1 MWGNNFGLPDMLVHS
16 DENEYVSVVKS
27 LVDYT
32 PSPYKIGI
40 PKSSFYYLL
49 GSHYS
54 FFRNFIHNSPV
65 IEDYFLSGRSFSAIL
80 STIVL
85 FLWFLTVRNFFNFR
99 LAIWSML
106 FLAVSLIDV
115 QIAHYIKEDVYVQFF
130 GVISLYFLSRSF
142 RNGGFWNLVV
152 SIIAAVL
159 AGSAKISGFV
169 YAIPIGL
176 HLILFNEDKRALN
189 IKNFVHFNKNRILV
203 FFLITLASLAFYI
216 NTPISFMD
224 SPASKKYS
232 LDALLSPEHEVLVM
246 SSNKDGLMNVV
257 FWPVY
262 LLTTGMGYF
271 LFPMSVLGIGVL
283 FKKRRLYAVKFAS
296 IWIMTAL
303 YYFILSVQTQRFDR
317 WITLITPSLALLGA
331 IAIEWLLTKF
341 SKRFITCIVSI
352 GLIWTI
358 GLIGTLDW
366 KLSQPDTRHFAV
378 EQLKKLNENDI
389 LLFLPGLDPVKNEMA
404 KSGSIVY
411 DLDCP
416 PAGAHRYAGMYF
428 VKNDTLFDVYRRF
441 KTSDYYQKQITCVD
455 ALVSQATLI
464 AHFQDPTFSS
474 TLLGPDRLIGPGT
487 IRYLH
492 SPQIS
497 LYKINKVKP
506 QVYFLYSPEDMY
518 KASKNMLFQNDH
530 LSSVHKESSIGGPYI
545 ILPAGRYEIEV
556 SYQYQLISKIVH
568 NPIMT
573 ITAYSDAL
581 GFIGKSEVSAQ
592 NKSSNFPLKTKS
604 FIDLPQPT
612 QLQTRVNIS
621 GQNAVDIYYILI
633 RSTDIHD
640 QKI

>member
-1 MWGNNFGLPDMLVHS
+1 MVLMIKQKGQVFLFMQSKANYMKQKILILAILFLGFILRMWGNNFGLPDMLVHS

-428 VKNDTLFDVYRRF
+428 VKIFRDQHNIFACSGILYNHESPRRDYCF
-441 KTSDYYQKQITCVD
+441 LSRKITSTAVKIKLGFEKELRLGDLEARQDWGFAGDYVEAMWRILQADKPKDYVIGTGISYSVKDILHMAFSPLGLHWEDYVVVD
-455 ALVSQATLI
+455 KELMRKNENHGIVADISRI
-464 AHFQDPTFSS
+464 RDE
-474 TLLGPDRLIGPGT
+474 LGWQP
-487 IRYLH
+487 
-492 SPQIS
+492 
-497 LYKINKVKP
+497 
-506 QVYFLYSPEDMY
+506 
-518 KASKNMLFQNDH
+518 
-530 LSSVHKESSIGGPYI
+530 
-545 ILPAGRYEIEV
+545 
-556 SYQYQLISKIVH
+556 
-568 NPIMT
+568 
-573 ITAYSDAL
+573 ITAIEEV
-581 GFIGKSEVSAQ
+581 IGMMVNE
-592 NKSSNFPLKTKS
+592 
-604 FIDLPQPT
+604 DL
-612 QLQTRVNIS
+612 RNIKRN
-621 GQNAVDIYYILI
+621 Q
-633 RSTDIHD
+633 
-640 QKI
+640 